1 MTRAGTSSSAGTTD
15 PARRSGPVLQWGVPW
30 LLAVLCGC
38 GPENLFAPWEGGA
51 GPAWV
56 QEGGAPDGLHA
67 ALEGPEPPLSLV
79 WRQAVGGAPLGG
91 PLIAGPLVLQLTRRT
106 DALAFDLATG
116 TRVGRRRLDRPLCA
130 AAALAGGRGQLLLM
144 AMTGRGAGLHAVHRA
159 SGETAWRRPG
169 EVCAPP
175 AVAGGRVYAAVE
187 SGRLEALSP
196 DRGGLL
202 WQIDLPGRLLS
213 AASLG
218 GGAVYVGDS
227 TGELVAAS
235 AAGGGVL
242 WRRSLGAAIS
252 TRPAIDAGAG
262 RLWVATADGSVH
274 ALGAEDGSTQWTAR
288 VNGLPAEG
296 LSRGA
301 GVIALGSSDQALYA
315 FDPES
320 GRQRWRFETG
330 GVVRA
335 PAVSTAKT
343 LYLGSGGS
351 VLHAVGG
358 DGGVGLWRYALDGP
372 VLTSVAVSGRL
383 LAVTSETGTLYLF
396 RGR

>member
-1 MTRAGTSSSAGTTD
+1 MS
-15 PARRSGPVLQWGVPW
+15 
-30 LLAVLCGC
+30 
-38 GPENLFAPWEGGA
+38 
-51 GPAWV
+51 
-56 QEGGAPDGLHA
+56 DGRHA
-67 ALEGPEPPLSLV
+67 AAEGPEPPLSLV

-91 PLIAGPLVLQLTRRT
+91 PLIAGPMVLQLTRET
-106 DALAFDLATG
+106 DVLAFDLATG
-116 TRVGRRRLDRPLCA
+116 TRLGRRRMDRPLCA
-130 AAALAGGRGQLLLM
+130 AAALAGGRGELLLM

-187 SGRLEALSP
+187 SGRLEALTP
-196 DRGGLL
+196 EGGRLL
-202 WQIDLPGRLLS
+202 WEVDLPGRLLS
-213 AASLG
+213 AASAG

-227 TGELVAAS
+227 TGELAAAS
-235 AAGGGVL
+235 ADGGEVL
-242 WRRSLGAAIS
+242 WRRSLGAAVR

-262 RLWVATADGSVH
+262 RLWVATADGAVH
-274 ALGAEDGSTQWTAR
+274 ALRADDGSTLWTAR
-288 VNGLPAEG
+288 VKGLPAEG

-301 GVIALGSSDQALYA
+301 GVVALGSSDQSLYA

-320 GRQRWRFETG
+320 GRERWRFETG

-335 PAVSTAKT
+335 PPVSTAET

-351 VLHAVGG
+351 VLHAVDG
-358 DGGVGLWRYALDGP
+358 DGGGVRWRYALDGP